1 MLCHAVQQFAEADM
15 KSKRATLLSGNTRSR
30 LFLTLGLAVVLP
42 ALTLIYVNFEH
53 VKSIQRDKKVE
64 GLIHRDFQYIL
75 SVTEKKLRDKTTTL
89 IEQARDGF
97 PNDTDTDA
105 DKRKKLKAMLAQ
117 APWFSYVFV
126 YDVDKGENNLIL
138 ETQPK
143 VSDAEREHVA
153 GMYNGWFGMEGR
165 QMVDLTNKKTRR
177 LFWYSGETETASGPT
192 YATTAFFTFPQLAK
206 DRPVLGGASLDTAYL
221 KENFL
226 PGLLDET
233 ISTKLSD
240 KQEGSVASMLHEL
253 TPEDVDDTHPD
264 KRLTMMVFLADA
276 GSGRGYR
283 PFSTSATWGSGKP
296 EVSQNL
302 DDPFRGLTLGIKF
315 QGTTAEAIS
324 RRWVFQSFLILGVLS
339 VLMIGGLVLT
349 YRSVNKQVALARL
362 KSDFVSN
369 VSHELR
375 TPLALI
381 RLYAETLE
389 LGRITTNEKKH
400 EYYSI
405 IRKESERLTALI
417 NNILDFS
424 RIEAGR
430 KEYDFRE
437 TDIAELVRNTLDSY
451 RFQIEQQG
459 FVLEERIE
467 PGIPKVRVD
476 REAIARA
483 LVNLVNNALK
493 YSDSEKFLGVKL
505 YREQSVLKLEVSD
518 RGIGI
523 ERNEQARI
531 FEKFYRTCD
540 PLVHNTK
547 GSGLGLSLV
556 RHITH
561 AHGGQVEVESTP
573 GRGSKFTLSLPLAGA
588 TQTATAGTTG
598 AA

>member
-1 MLCHAVQQFAEADM
+1 MR
-15 KSKRATLLSGNTRSR
+15 SKRNKLLGGNTRSR

-42 ALTLIYVNFEH
+42 ALTLIYVNYQH

-64 GLIHRDFQYIL
+64 ALIHRDFQYVL
-75 SVTEKKLRDKTTTL
+75 SISEKRLAQKTNLIIDHLRGQFPK
-89 IEQARDGF
+89 DGD
-97 PNDTDTDA
+97 NEA
-105 DKRKKLKAMLAQ
+105 DKRKQLDEILASN
-117 APWFSYVFV
+117 PLLSHVFI
-126 YDVDKGENNLIL
+126 YDVEKGEKGLIM
-138 ETQPK
+138 ESQAKIT
-143 VSDAEREHVA
+143 DRERKHLSE
-153 GMYNGWFGMEGR
+153 MYVGWFGLEGR
-165 QMVDLTNKKTRR
+165 SMCEQINKKAKR
-177 LFWYSGETETASGPT
+177 LTWFSGPSDT
-192 YATTAFFTFPQLAK
+192 LDGPPYSATAFFTFPENPK
-206 DRPVLGGASLDTAYL
+206 DRFVLGGASLDSNYL
-221 KENFL
+221 KDTYFPET
-226 PGLLDET
+226 LDEI
-233 ISTKLSD
+233 ISKKLSAKD
-240 KQEGSVASMLHEL
+240 EASVADMLHEL
-253 TPEDVDDTHPD
+253 SPQDPEESSGHPD
-264 KRLTMMVFLADA
+264 ERLTMMVYLGDS
-276 GSGRGYR
+276 GSGDGYR
-283 PFSTSATWGSGKP
+283 EFIDSPTWGSGKP
-296 EVSQNL
+296 EVAQSLN
-302 DDPFRGLTLGIKF
+302 DPFRGLSLGIKF

-324 RRWVFQSFLILGVLS
+324 RRWVQQSFMILGVLS

-389 LGRITTNEKKH
+389 LGRITTDGKKH

-430 KEYDFRE
+430 KEYDFKE
-437 TDIAELVRNTLDSY
+437 TDIAELVQNTLDSY

-459 FVLEERIE
+459 FALEEQIE

-493 YSDSEKFLGVKL
+493 YSDNEKFLGVKL
-505 YREQSVLKLEVSD
+505 YREKSLLKLEVSD

-523 ERNEQARI
+523 ERNEQSRI

-556 RHITH
+556 RHITQ
-561 AHGGQVEVESTP
+561 AHGGEVEVESTP
-573 GRGSKFTLSLPLAGA
+573 GRGSKFTMSLPLGGAQPETAGA
-588 TQTATAGTTG
+588 
-598 AA
+598 

>member
-1 MLCHAVQQFAEADM
+1 M
-15 KSKRATLLSGNTRSR
+15 KSRRERLLSGNTRSR
-30 LFLTLGLAVVLP
+30 LLITLGLAVVLP
-42 ALTLIYVNFEH
+42 ALTLIYVNFQH

-64 GLIHRDFQYIL
+64 ALIHRDFQYIL
-75 SVTEKKLRDKTTTL
+75 SISEKKINQKTYAL
-89 IEQARDGF
+89 VDQAKEQF
-97 PNDTDTDA
+97 PHDNDTDA
-105 DKRKKLKAMLAQ
+105 DKRKKLTMLLAQ
-117 APWFSYVFV
+117 SPWFSHAFI
-126 YDVDKGENNLIL
+126 YDADKGDKSLII
-138 ETQPK
+138 EMQP
-143 VSDAEREHVA
+143 STSEAERERLIKSYGA
-153 GMYNGWFGMEGR
+153 WFKIEGHDTAD
-165 QMVDLTNKKTRR
+165 QINRR
-177 LFWYSGETETASGPT
+177 TKRLMWWSGESEISGSPT
-192 YATTAFFTFPQLAK
+192 YSTTVLFTFPYVPK
-206 DRPVLGGASLDTAYL
+206 NRPVFGGAGFDTKYL
-221 KENFL
+221 KKTFFPEV
-226 PGLLDET
+226 LDDL
-233 ISTKLSD
+233 ISKKLAD
-240 KQEGSVASMLHEL
+240 KEDRSVASMLHEL
-253 TPEDVDDTHPD
+253 NPPD
-264 KRLTMMVFLADA
+264 PDQGHQDERLAMVVYLADA

-283 PFSTSATWGSGKP
+283 EFAATPTWGTGKP

-302 DDPFRGLTLGIKF
+302 DEPFRGLSLGIKF

-324 RRWVFQSFLILGVLS
+324 RRWVFQSFLILAVLS

-349 YRSVNKQVALARL
+349 YRSVNKQVAFARL

-389 LGRITTNEKKH
+389 LGRITTSEKKH

-459 FVLEERIE
+459 FALEEQIE

-493 YSDSEKFLGVKL
+493 YSDNEKFLGVKL
-505 YREQSVLKLEVSD
+505 YREKSVLKLEVSD

-523 ERNEQARI
+523 ERNEQSRI

-556 RHITH
+556 RHITQ
-561 AHGGQVEVESTP
+561 AHGGEVEVESAP

-588 TQTATAGTTG
+588 TQPGTTG

>member
-1 MLCHAVQQFAEADM
+1 M
-15 KSKRATLLSGNTRSR
+15 KSRRETNTRFRLVLTLL
-30 LFLTLGLAVVLP
+30 LAVVLP

-53 VKSIQRDKKVE
+53 VKSIQRGKKFE
-64 GLIHRDFQYIL
+64 ALIHRDFQYLL
-75 SVTEKKLRDKTTTL
+75 SNSARNISGKAYELT
-89 IEQARDGF
+89 EQARDAF
-97 PNDTDTDA
+97 PSDA
-105 DKRKKLKAMLAQ
+105 DSDDEKRRKFDLILAKS
-117 APWFSYVFV
+117 PWFS
-126 YDVDKGENNLIL
+126 
-138 ETQPK
+138 
-143 VSDAEREHVA
+143 HVA
-153 GMYNGWFGMEGR
+153 LYDAKRGVVVQQQRAQANDKELASLDKMYNGWFSLDGTHLVET
-165 QMVDLTNKKTRR
+165 LCKKSKPIM
-177 LFWYSGETETASGPT
+177 WYSGESDTPDGPV
-192 YATTAFFTFPQLAK
+192 YNTTAIFSFPQVPR
-206 DRPVLGGASLDTAYL
+206 DQVVLGAVSFDPKYL
-221 KENFL
+221 KQTFFPQMLE
-226 PGLLDET
+226 E
-233 ISTKLSD
+233 STTQKLSD
-240 KQEGSVASMLHEL
+240 DPQEINEPQEQHLAMIAYS
-253 TPEDVDDTHPD
+253 
-264 KRLTMMVFLADA
+264 ADA
-276 GSGRGYR
+276 LHSELDQPYAT
-283 PFSTSATWGSGKP
+283 STGWNGGKP
-296 EVSQNL
+296 EVSLSL
-302 DDPFRGLTLGIKF
+302 DNPFRGLELGIKF
-315 QGTTAEAIS
+315 QGTTAQAIAH
-324 RRWVFQSFLILGVLS
+324 RWVVQSFLILGVLS

-389 LGRITTNEKKH
+389 LGRITKDDKKN

-459 FVLEERIE
+459 FALEEQID
-467 PGIPKVRVD
+467 PGIPKMKVD

-493 YSDSEKFLGVKL
+493 YSDSEKFLGVRL
-505 YREQSVLKLEVSD
+505 YRENAVLKLEVSD

-523 ERNEQARI
+523 ERHEQTRI

-573 GRGSKFTLSLPLAGA
+573 GRGSKFTLSLPLAQPGA
-588 TQTATAGTTG
+588 MGG
-598 AA
+598 I

>member
-1 MLCHAVQQFAEADM
+1 M
-15 KSKRATLLSGNTRSR
+15 KSKRESSTRFR
-30 LFLTLGLAVVLP
+30 LVLTLVFAVLLP
-42 ALTLIYVNFEH
+42 ALALIVVSFQH

-64 GLIHRDFQYIL
+64 ALIHRDFLYLLASSAKKINGKAYDLTDQAREDFPDQAD
-75 SVTEKKLRDKTTTL
+75 SDDEKKRKLEL
-89 IEQARDGF
+89 I
-97 PNDTDTDA
+97 
-105 DKRKKLKAMLAQ
+105 LAKS
-117 APWFSYVFV
+117 PWFAHAFMYDAKTGVVIQQQRSAANETELVSLQKMYGAWLGLEGSYL
-126 YDVDKGENNLIL
+126 VDQLCRKSKPITWFSGE
-138 ETQPK
+138 
-143 VSDAEREHVA
+143 SERE
-153 GMYNGWFGMEGR
+153 EGT
-165 QMVDLTNKKTRR
+165 V
-177 LFWYSGETETASGPT
+177 YAATAIF
-192 YATTAFFTFPQLAK
+192 AFPHFAK
-206 DRPVLGGASLDTAYL
+206 DRPILGGVSFDPKYL
-221 KENFL
+221 RQNFF
-226 PGLLDET
+226 PE
-233 ISTKLSD
+233 
-240 KQEGSVASMLHEL
+240 MLNEL
-253 TPEDVDDTHPD
+253 TAQGFGSDTGEVEAQGFPVSD
-264 KRLTMMVFLADA
+264 QYEEKRLAMLVFPADTLRSEPERPLAT
-276 GSGRGYR
+276 
-283 PFSTSATWGSGKP
+283 STGWNGGKP

-302 DDPFRGLTLGIKF
+302 VDPFEGLAIGIKF
-315 QGTTAEAIS
+315 QGTTAQAIG
-324 RRWVFQSFLILGVLS
+324 RKFMLQSSLILGVLS

-389 LGRITTNEKKH
+389 LGRITTQEKKN

-459 FVLEERIE
+459 FALEEQID
-467 PGIPKVRVD
+467 PGIPTVKVD

-493 YSDSEKFLGVKL
+493 YSQNEKFLCVRL
-505 YREQSVLKLEVSD
+505 YRDKSLLKLEVSD

-523 ERNEQARI
+523 ERHEQARI
-531 FEKFYRTCD
+531 FEKFYRTGD

-556 RHITH
+556 RHITR
-561 AHGGQVEVESTP
+561 AHGGEVEVESIP
-573 GRGSKFTLSLPLAGA
+573 GRGSKFTLTLPL
-588 TQTATAGTTG
+588 QPGTTG
-598 AA
+598 SA

>member
-1 MLCHAVQQFAEADM
+1 M
-15 KSKRATLLSGNTRSR
+15 KSRRETNTRFR
-30 LFLTLGLAVVLP
+30 LVLTLGVAVVLP
-42 ALTLIYVNFEH
+42 ALTLIFVNFQH

-64 GLIHRDFQYIL
+64 ALIHRDFQYLL
-75 SVTEKKLRDKTTTL
+75 SNSAKKISSKAYEMTEDAKAAFPSDSDSDDEKRRKL
-89 IEQARDGF
+89 G
-97 PNDTDTDA
+97 
-105 DKRKKLKAMLAQ
+105 
-117 APWFSYVFV
+117 
-126 YDVDKGENNLIL
+126 LIL
-138 ETQPK
+138 EKSPWFAHAFLF
-143 VSDAEREHVA
+143 DAKKGLIVQQQHTDEKELA
-153 GMYNGWFGMEGR
+153 NLNKMYNGWFGLEGPYL
-165 QMVDLTNKKTRR
+165 VDQLCKKPRPIM
-177 LFWYSGETETASGPT
+177 WYSGESDGPDGGSI
-192 YATTAFFTFPQLAK
+192 YTTTGIFTFPQIGK
-206 DRPVLGGASLDTAYL
+206 DRTVLGGVSFDPVFLKQRFFPKLLEESTSLKLNDDSGQNESQSFYELSSQGL
-221 KENFL
+221 KEHEEQRL
-226 PGLLDET
+226 
-233 ISTKLSD
+233 
-240 KQEGSVASMLHEL
+240 AMLVY
-253 TPEDVDDTHPD
+253 P
-264 KRLTMMVFLADA
+264 ADA
-276 GSGRGYR
+276 LKAEPDR
-283 PFSTSATWGSGKP
+283 PFAMSAGWNGGKP
-296 EVSQNL
+296 EVSLNL
-302 DDPFRGLTLGIKF
+302 DNPFRGLAVGVKF
-315 QGTTAEAIS
+315 QGTTAQAIS
-324 RRWVFQSFLILGVLS
+324 DRWVLQSFMILAVLS

-389 LGRITTNEKKH
+389 LGRITKDEKKN

-459 FVLEERIE
+459 FALEEQID
-467 PGIPKVRVD
+467 PGIPKMKVD

-493 YSDSEKFLGVKL
+493 YSDSEKFLGVRL
-505 YREQSVLKLEVSD
+505 YRENAVLKLEVSD

-523 ERNEQARI
+523 ERHEQTRI

-561 AHGGQVEVESTP
+561 AHGGQVEVESIP
-573 GRGSKFTLSLPLAGA
+573 GRGSKFTLSLPLA
-588 TQTATAGTTG
+588 QPDPAGG
-598 AA
+598 I

>member
-1 MLCHAVQQFAEADM
+1 M
-15 KSKRATLLSGNTRSR
+15 KSRREANTRFR
-30 LFLTLGLAVVLP
+30 LVLTLGLAVVLP
-42 ALTLIYVNFEH
+42 ALTLIFVNFQH

-64 GLIHRDFQYIL
+64 ALIHRDFQYLL
-75 SVTEKKLRDKTTTL
+75 SNSAKKMSSKAYEMT
-89 IEQARDGF
+89 EQAKDAF
-97 PNDTDTDA
+97 PLDSDSDDEKRQKLDLIL
-105 DKRKKLKAMLAQ
+105 DKN
-117 APWFSYVFV
+117 PWFEHAFIFEAKKPAIVR
-126 YDVDKGENNLIL
+126 
-138 ETQPK
+138 QQ
-143 VSDAEREHVA
+143 REHKDEKELA
-153 GMYNGWFGMEGR
+153 GLTTMYSGWFDLEGR
-165 QMVDLTNKKTRR
+165 SLVEQLFKKPKPIIW
-177 LFWYSGETETASGPT
+177 FSGESDRGMGPVYTSTAI
-192 YATTAFFTFPQLAK
+192 FTFPQLGK
-206 DRPVLGGASLDTAYL
+206 DRIVLGGVSFDPKYL
-221 KENFL
+221 KQKLVPE
-226 PGLLDET
+226 LLEEFT
-233 ISTKLSD
+233 SPKLADDSG
-240 KQEGSVASMLHEL
+240 QSEGHTFYEL
-253 TPEDVDDTHPD
+253 TSQGLKEHKEQRLAMIVFPSDAFRSEPE
-264 KRLTMMVFLADA
+264 
-276 GSGRGYR
+276 R
-283 PFSTSATWGSGKP
+283 PFATSAGWTGGKP
-296 EVSQNL
+296 EVSLNL
-302 DDPFRGLTLGIKF
+302 DTPFSGLALGIKF
-315 QGTTAEAIS
+315 QGTTAQAIGQ
-324 RRWVFQSFLILGVLS
+324 RWVWQSFMILGVLS

-389 LGRITTNEKKH
+389 LGRITTQEKKH

-405 IRKESERLTALI
+405 IRKESERLSALI

-451 RFQIEQQG
+451 RYQIEQQG
-459 FVLEERIE
+459 FALEEQIDPE
-467 PGIPKVRVD
+467 IPAVKVD

-493 YSDSEKFLGVKL
+493 YSDSEKFLAVRL
-505 YREQSVLKLEVSD
+505 YRDQSVLKLEVSD

-556 RHITH
+556 RHITQ
-561 AHGGQVEVESTP
+561 AHGGGVEVESTP
-573 GRGSKFTLSLPLAGA
+573 GRGSKFTVWLPLAQ
-588 TQTATAGTTG
+588 QTS
-598 AA
+598 

>member
-1 MLCHAVQQFAEADM
+1 MLCHAVQQSAEAGM
-15 KSKRATLLSGNTRSR
+15 KSRRATLVSGNTRAR

-42 ALTLIYVNFEH
+42 ALGFVYVSVRH
-53 VKSIQRDKKVE
+53 VKSIQRDKKIQA
-64 GLIHRDFQYIL
+64 LIHRDFQYIL
-75 SVTEKKLRDKTTTL
+75 TISEKKINQKSNLL
-89 IEQARDGF
+89 VEQARDVF
-97 PNDTDTDA
+97 PDVADSEA
-105 DKRKKLKAMLAQ
+105 DKRKKLDEFLAK
-117 APWFSYVFV
+117 APWFAYAFIF
-126 YDVDKGENNLIL
+126 DGDKGEKGLVMQAQQKVASQDL
-138 ETQPK
+138 ERMAK
-143 VSDAEREHVA
+143 
-153 GMYNGWFGMEGR
+153 MYGGWFSVEAHDMAA
-165 QMVDLTNKKTRR
+165 QIHKKTRR
-177 LFWYSGETETASGPT
+177 MQWYSGESESPYGPV
-192 YATTAFFTFPQLAK
+192 YNSTAFFTFPSLPK
-206 DRPVLGGASLDTAYL
+206 SRPVLGGVVFDTNYL
-221 KENFL
+221 KETFF
-226 PGLLDET
+226 PGLLDEL
-233 ISTKLSD
+233 ISKKLSD
-240 KQEGSVASMLHEL
+240 PQETAVADMLHEL
-253 TPEDVDDTHPD
+253 SPQDIDQGYPD
-264 KRLTMMVFLADA
+264 ERLAMMVYLADG

-283 PFSTSATWGSGKP
+283 PFSAPSAWGTGDP
-296 EVSQNL
+296 EVSHNL
-302 DDPFRGLTLGIKF
+302 DDPFRGLSLGIKF
-315 QGTTAEAIS
+315 QGTTAEAIG
-324 RRWVFQSFLILGVLS
+324 RRFVFQSFLILGVLS

-389 LGRITTNEKKH
+389 LGRITTSEKKH

-459 FVLEERIE
+459 FALEEQIE
-467 PGIPKVRVD
+467 SGIPRVRVD

-493 YSDSEKFLGVKL
+493 YSDNEKFLGIKL

-523 ERNEQARI
+523 ERHEQARI

-573 GRGSKFTLSLPLAGA
+573 GRGSKFTLSLPLSGAIQPGA
-588 TQTATAGTTG
+588 TQPGTAA
-598 AA
+598 

>member
-1 MLCHAVQQFAEADM
+1 M
-15 KSKRATLLSGNTRSR
+15 KSRREANARFR
-30 LFLTLGLAVVLP
+30 LVLTLGLAVVLP
-42 ALTLIYVNFEH
+42 ALTLIFVNFQH

-64 GLIHRDFQYIL
+64 ALIHRDFQYLLSNAAKKASSQAYEMTEQAKDAFPLDTDSDDEKRRKLELIL
-75 SVTEKKLRDKTTTL
+75 DKNPWFAHAFIFEAKKGAIVQQQRQHQDEKELANLTRMYGGWLELDGRSMVEQLCKKPKPIMWFSGESDGPNGSSVYTTT
-89 IEQARDGF
+89 A
-97 PNDTDTDA
+97 
-105 DKRKKLKAMLAQ
+105 
-117 APWFSYVFV
+117 
-126 YDVDKGENNLIL
+126 
-138 ETQPK
+138 
-143 VSDAEREHVA
+143 
-153 GMYNGWFGMEGR
+153 
-165 QMVDLTNKKTRR
+165 
-177 LFWYSGETETASGPT
+177 LFA
-192 YATTAFFTFPQLAK
+192 FPQLAK
-206 DRPVLGGASLDTAYL
+206 DRTVLGGVSFDPKYL
-221 KENFL
+221 KQKFF
-226 PGLLDET
+226 PDLLAEFTSPNLNDD
-233 ISTKLSD
+233 SGHS
-240 KQEGSVASMLHEL
+240 EGQTFYEQRLAML
-253 TPEDVDDTHPD
+253 
-264 KRLTMMVFLADA
+264 VFPADA
-276 GSGRGYR
+276 LKAEPER
-283 PFSTSATWGSGKP
+283 PFATSAAWNGGKP
-296 EVSQNL
+296 EVSLNL
-302 DDPFRGLTLGIKF
+302 DNPFRGLALGIKF
-315 QGTTAEAIS
+315 QGTTAQAIGQK
-324 RRWVFQSFLILGVLS
+324 WVWQSFMILGVLS

-389 LGRITTNEKKH
+389 LGRITTQEKKH

-405 IRKESERLTALI
+405 IRKESERLSALI

-451 RFQIEQQG
+451 RYQIEQQG
-459 FVLEERIE
+459 FALEEQIDSS
-467 PGIPKVRVD
+467 IPAVKVD

-493 YSDSEKFLGVKL
+493 YSDSEKFLGVRL

-523 ERNEQARI
+523 ERHEQTRI

-556 RHITH
+556 RHITQ
-561 AHGGQVEVESTP
+561 AHGGDVEVESTP
-573 GRGSKFTLSLPLAGA
+573 GRGSKFTVWLPLANQA
-588 TQTATAGTTG
+588 T
-598 AA
+598 

>member
-1 MLCHAVQQFAEADM
+1 M
-15 KSKRATLLSGNTRSR
+15 KSKRVRLLSGNSRSR
-30 LFLTLGLAVVLP
+30 LVLTLGLAVVLP
-42 ALTLIYVNFEH
+42 ALTLIYVNFQH

-64 GLIHRDFQYIL
+64 ALIHRDFQYIL
-75 SVTEKKLRDKTTTL
+75 SISEKKLRQKTNGIIEETRDK
-89 IEQARDGF
+89 F
-97 PNDTDTDA
+97 PGNSETEAEKRKQLEAILSQNPLFSHVFIYDA
-105 DKRKKLKAMLAQ
+105 DKGE
-117 APWFSYVFV
+117 
-126 YDVDKGENNLIL
+126 KGLIVQ
-138 ETQPK
+138 TQPN
-143 VSDAEREHVA
+143 VSEKERERLTKTY
-153 GMYNGWFGMEGR
+153 MGWFGMEAHG
-165 QMVDLTNKKTRR
+165 MVETINKKTKR
-177 LFWYSGETETASGPT
+177 LIWYSGEMETTDGPR
-192 YATTAFFTFPQLAK
+192 YGTTAFFTFPQLSANCA
-206 DRPVLGGASLDTAYL
+206 VLGGAGLDTNYL
-221 KENFL
+221 KQTYL
-226 PGLLDET
+226 PGLLDEV
-233 ISTKLSD
+233 ISKKLSD
-240 KQEGSVASMLHEL
+240 KQDASVADMLHEL
-253 TPEDVDDTHPD
+253 TPQDIEEGGSHPD
-264 KRLTMMVFLADA
+264 ERLTMIVYQADT
-276 GSGRGYR
+276 GTGQGYR
-283 PFSTSATWGSGKP
+283 PFVTPASWGSGKP
-296 EVSQNL
+296 EVSHNL
-302 DDPFRGLTLGIKF
+302 DDPFRGLSLGIKF

-324 RRWVFQSFLILGVLS
+324 QRWVFQSFLILGVLS

-389 LGRITTNEKKH
+389 LGRINTDDKKH

-437 TDIAELVRNTLDSY
+437 TDIAELVQNTLDSY

-459 FVLEERIE
+459 FALEEQIE
-467 PGIPKVRVD
+467 TGIPKVRVD

-493 YSDSEKFLGVKL
+493 YSDREKVLGVKL
-505 YREQSVLKLEVSD
+505 YRERSVLKLEVSD

-523 ERNEQARI
+523 DRNEQARI

-561 AHGGQVEVESTP
+561 AHGGEVEVESTP
-573 GRGSKFTLSLPLAGA
+573 GRGSKFTLSLPLAG
-588 TQTATAGTTG
+588 QPTG
-598 AA
+598 NA

>member
-1 MLCHAVQQFAEADM
+1 M
-15 KSKRATLLSGNTRSR
+15 KSKREGNTRFR
-30 LFLTLGLAVVLP
+30 LILTLSLAVVLP
-42 ALTLIYVNFEH
+42 ALTLIYVNFRH
-53 VKSIQRDKKVE
+53 VKAIKRDKKME
-64 GLIHRDFQYIL
+64 ALIHRDFEHIL
-75 SVTEKKLRDKTTTL
+75 GVAEKQLNQKAYNLA
-89 IEQARDGF
+89 EQARDNF
-97 PNDTDTDA
+97 PHDSATPEEKAKQLDEVLAKNPCFAHVYIFEAGKEIIFRSRNAQWNDPIFRA
-105 DKRKKLKAMLAQ
+105 DHDRLKKLY
-117 APWFSYVFV
+117 S
-126 YDVDKGENNLIL
+126 
-138 ETQPK
+138 
-143 VSDAEREHVA
+143 
-153 GMYNGWFGMEGR
+153 GWFGLEGKLIAEELHR
-165 QMVDLTNKKTRR
+165 RPKSISWYGGEYKAPDEQM
-177 LFWYSGETETASGPT
+177 Y
-192 YATTAFFTFPQLAK
+192 Y
-206 DRPVLGGASLDTAYL
+206 
-221 KENFL
+221 
-226 PGLLDET
+226 
-233 ISTKLSD
+233 
-240 KQEGSVASMLHEL
+240 
-253 TPEDVDDTHPD
+253 
-264 KRLTMMVFLADA
+264 
-276 GSGRGYR
+276 
-283 PFSTSATWGSGKP
+283 STSASFTFSYLPKDRVVIGGAVFDHRYLQQTFFPEMLNELVTKQYDLEQKGMYPGMFHELRPAEANENRDQRLALMVYPGNSTSERLDHPLGVSPGWSGGEP
-296 EVSQNL
+296 EVSRNL
-302 DDPFRGLTLGIKF
+302 DDVFSGLKLGIKF
-315 QGTTAEAIS
+315 QGTTAKALGDK
-324 RRWVFQSFLILGVLS
+324 WVLQSLMILGVLS

-389 LGRITTNEKKH
+389 LGRITTQDKKH

-424 RIEAGR
+424 RIEAGA

-459 FVLEERIE
+459 FALEEQID
-467 PGIPKVRVD
+467 PGIPRVRVD

-493 YSDSEKFLGVKL
+493 YSDNEKFLGVRL
-505 YREQSVLKLEVSD
+505 YRDNAVLKLEVSD

-523 ERNEQARI
+523 ERHEQARI

-561 AHGGQVEVESTP
+561 AHGGEVEVESTP
-573 GRGSKFTLSLPLAGA
+573 GRGSKFTMSLPLQPG
-588 TQTATAGTTG
+588 TATV
-598 AA
+598 

>member
-1 MLCHAVQQFAEADM
+1 M
-15 KSKRATLLSGNTRSR
+15 KSKRRALLGGNTRLR
-30 LFLTLGLAVVLP
+30 LVLTLIAVVLP
-42 ALTLIYVNFEH
+42 ALALIYVSFQH

-64 GLIHRDFQYIL
+64 ALIHRDFQYIL
-75 SVTEKKLRDKTTTL
+75 YSGVKTINEKAYTMTED
-89 IEQARDGF
+89 ARDRF
-97 PNDTDTDA
+97 PTESDSDEERQRKVAAILENRPWFAHVFLFEKNKGTIVQSQPGQMTDA
-105 DKRKKLKAMLAQ
+105 ELERSIKMYSGWLNMEGQYLVEQMRKKPK
-117 APWFSYVFV
+117 PIIWFS
-126 YDVDKGENNLIL
+126 GE
-138 ETQPK
+138 
-143 VSDAEREHVA
+143 SDHGGTPA
-153 GMYNGWFGMEGR
+153 
-165 QMVDLTNKKTRR
+165 
-177 LFWYSGETETASGPT
+177 
-192 YATTAFFTFPQLAK
+192 YATTAIFTVPRMTAK
-206 DRPVLGGASLDTAYL
+206 DRLVLGGVSFDPNYL
-221 KENFL
+221 KNRFFPEVLAEFT
-226 PGLLDET
+226 PEKFDQDRGT
-233 ISTKLSD
+233 QS
-240 KQEGSVASMLHEL
+240 SMAFHEL
-253 TPEDVDDTHPD
+253 TPQELSRERRLAIKIYPGDAQKSEPD
-264 KRLTMMVFLADA
+264 RPLAMSA
-276 GSGRGYR
+276 G
-283 PFSTSATWGSGKP
+283 WGNGKP
-296 EVSQNL
+296 EVSMLL
-302 DDPFRGLTLGIKF
+302 DDPFRGLGMGIKF
-315 QGTTAEAIS
+315 QGTTAEAIG
-324 RRWVFQSFLILGVLS
+324 RRFVRESMIILGVLS
-339 VLMIGGLVLT
+339 ALMIGGLVLT

-389 LGRITTNEKKH
+389 LGRINTQEKKL

-451 RFQIEQQG
+451 RYQIEQQG
-459 FVLEERIE
+459 FALEEQIE
-467 PGIPKVRVD
+467 RGIPPVRVD

-493 YSDSEKFLGVKL
+493 YSDRDKFLRVKL
-505 YREQSVLKLEVSD
+505 YRSNGALKLEVVD

-523 ERNEQARI
+523 DRNEQARI

-556 RHITH
+556 QHITE
-561 AHGGQVEVESTP
+561 AHGGEVEVESVP
-573 GRGSKFTLSLPLAGA
+573 GRGSKFTMTLPLAGP
-588 TQTATAGTTG
+588 QPGPS

>member
-1 MLCHAVQQFAEADM
+1 M
-15 KSKRATLLSGNTRSR
+15 KSKRESNARFR
-30 LFLTLGLAVVLP
+30 LVLTLGLAVVLP
-42 ALTLIYVNFEH
+42 ALTLIFVNFQH

-64 GLIHRDFQYIL
+64 ALIHRDFQYVL
-75 SVTEKKLRDKTTTL
+75 SISAKKIAGKAFAMTEK
-89 IEQARDGF
+89 AREGF
-97 PNDTDTDA
+97 PSENDSED
-105 DKRKKLKAMLAQ
+105 DKRRKLDQIVSNNPAFTHVFLFDAKKGI
-117 APWFSYVFV
+117 VV
-126 YDVDKGENNLIL
+126 
-138 ETQPK
+138 QPQRATMSEK
-143 VSDAEREHVA
+143 EA
-153 GMYNGWFGMEGR
+153 GDMGKMYSAWFGLEGPYLCEQLR
-165 QMVDLTNKKTRR
+165 KKSKPIMWYAGESDRPSGTAYVTTAIFSFPDLYRDRAVLGGVSFDPNYLKQTFFPQLLEEVTSQTFTNDPEQLSAQGFHELMPTEVIEHPDQR
-177 LFWYSGETETASGPT
+177 LAMIVYPADALKSEPDRPL
-192 YATTAFFTFPQLAK
+192 ATTAGW
-206 DRPVLGGASLDTAYL
+206 GG
-221 KENFL
+221 
-226 PGLLDET
+226 
-233 ISTKLSD
+233 
-240 KQEGSVASMLHEL
+240 
-253 TPEDVDDTHPD
+253 
-264 KRLTMMVFLADA
+264 
-276 GSGRGYR
+276 
-283 PFSTSATWGSGKP
+283 GKP
-296 EVSQNL
+296 EVSYKL
-302 DDPFRGLTLGIKF
+302 DDPFRGLALGIKF

-324 RRWVFQSFLILGVLS
+324 RRWVWQSFLILGVLS

-389 LGRITTNEKKH
+389 LGRITTQDKKN

-405 IRKESERLTALI
+405 IRKESERLSALI

-424 RIEAGR
+424 RIEAGA

-451 RFQIEQQG
+451 RYQIEQQG
-459 FVLEERIE
+459 FALEEHID
-467 PGIPKVRVD
+467 PGIPSVKVD

-493 YSDSEKFLGVKL
+493 YSGNEKFLGVRL

-523 ERNEQARI
+523 ERHEQSRI

-556 RHITH
+556 RHITR
-561 AHGGQVEVESTP
+561 AHGGDVEVESTP
-573 GRGSKFTLSLPLAGA
+573 GRGSKFTLSLPLA
-588 TQTATAGTTG
+588 TPST
-598 AA
+598 

>member
-1 MLCHAVQQFAEADM
+1 MSGRILCAAM
-15 KSKRATLLSGNTRSR
+15 KSSRREVNTRFRLVLTLL
-30 LFLTLGLAVVLP
+30 LAIVLP

-53 VKSIQRDKKVE
+53 VKSIQRGKKFE
-64 GLIHRDFQYIL
+64 ALIHRDFQYL
-75 SVTEKKLRDKTTTL
+75 LMNSAEKMSSKAYELTEHARDEFPSDADSDDEKK
-89 IEQARDGF
+89 
-97 PNDTDTDA
+97 
-105 DKRKKLKAMLAQ
+105 RKFDRLLAKS
-117 APWFSYVFV
+117 PWFTNVVF
-126 YDVDKGENNLIL
+126 YDREKGVVVQQQRARANEKELADLDK
-138 ETQPK
+138 
-143 VSDAEREHVA
+143 
-153 GMYNGWFGMEGR
+153 MYGGWFGLEGVHIVE
-165 QMVDLTNKKTRR
+165 QLCKKPKPIM
-177 LFWYSGETETASGPT
+177 WYSGESDSPDGPVYT
-192 YATTAFFTFPQLAK
+192 TTAIFTFPQVSK
-206 DRPVLGGASLDTAYL
+206 DRTVLGAVSFDQNYL
-221 KENFL
+221 KQNFF
-226 PGLLDET
+226 PQLLEE
-233 ISTKLSD
+233 STSQKLSD
-240 KQEGSVASMLHEL
+240 DPQEANEPQDQRLVMIIYPSDGLHEE
-253 TPEDVDDTHPD
+253 TD
-264 KRLTMMVFLADA
+264 
-276 GSGRGYR
+276 R
-283 PFSTSATWGSGKP
+283 PFATSAGWNGGKP
-296 EVSQNL
+296 EVSMSFDN
-302 DDPFRGLTLGIKF
+302 PFRGLALGVKF
-315 QGTTAEAIS
+315 QGTTAQAIAH
-324 RRWVFQSFLILGVLS
+324 RWVVQSFAILGVLS

-389 LGRITTNEKKH
+389 LGRITKDEKKN

-459 FVLEERIE
+459 FALEEQIDPSIPRI
-467 PGIPKVRVD
+467 KVD

-493 YSDSEKFLGVKL
+493 YSDSEKFLRVKL
-505 YREQSVLKLEVSD
+505 YRDNALLKLEVSD

-523 ERNEQARI
+523 ERNEQTRI

-556 RHITH
+556 RHITR
-561 AHGGQVEVESTP
+561 AHGGEVEVESTP
-573 GRGSKFTLSLPLAGA
+573 GRGSKFTLSFPLA
-588 TQTATAGTTG
+588 QPDTAGG
-598 AA
+598 L